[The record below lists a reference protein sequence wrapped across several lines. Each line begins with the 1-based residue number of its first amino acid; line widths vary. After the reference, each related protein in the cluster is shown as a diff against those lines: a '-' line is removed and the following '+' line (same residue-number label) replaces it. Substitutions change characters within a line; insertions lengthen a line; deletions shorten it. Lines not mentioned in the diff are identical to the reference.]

1 MIFKPAVKPECLL
14 SIAGHAVGFMQCTTS
29 NSCVSSNT
37 LLSAVIA
44 RRMGLHPLAARQV
57 LPSVGCYLRFALR
70 RAGVFFLGKLFAIVH
85 NGIIARSVTLITGN
99 YQRAI
104 FGRIEE
110 E

>member
-1 MIFKPAVKPECLL
+1 
-14 SIAGHAVGFMQCTTS
+14 
-29 NSCVSSNT
+29 
-37 LLSAVIA
+37 
-44 RRMGLHPLAARQV
+44 MGLHPLAARQV

-70 RAGVFFLGKLFAIVH
+70 RAGVFFLTLFAIVH

-99 YQRAI
+99 YQRSI